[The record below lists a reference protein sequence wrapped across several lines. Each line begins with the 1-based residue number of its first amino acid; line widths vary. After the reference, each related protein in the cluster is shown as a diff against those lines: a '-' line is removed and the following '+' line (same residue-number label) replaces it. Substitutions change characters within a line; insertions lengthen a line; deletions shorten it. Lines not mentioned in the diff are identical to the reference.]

1 MVRAASL
8 IDVKGDGWSDQGP
21 GSCNQAYSLI
31 FQSGLDF

>member
-21 GSCNQAYSLI
+21 GSCNQELI
-31 FQSGLDF
+31 V